1 MSRRRLLGAIVA
13 SVVVIAAVVVIIA
26 LSVIPLPEFATLP
39 AGELDESMSFVDEES
54 CVQIADLSTGSVTE
68 LSCEPDQGAIDHL
81 AWIDSG
87 IEITTYFNQRITKVL
102 DPETGEILETRTGD
116 KATDPS
122 EAERPADELFVN
134 RPDEGVIVI
143 YDEDDN
149 ELLRLKAPER
159 YWIET
164 ATQSADG
171 RLVGFTDSTGRLAV
185 FEPGGASPYLV
196 ADEVRPWPPP
206 VWAP

>member
-39 AGELDESMSFVDEES
+39 AGELDGSMSFVDEEN
-54 CVQIADLSTGSVTE
+54 CVQIADLSAGSVTK

-81 AWIDSG
+81 AWTDSG
-87 IEITTYFNQRITKVL
+87 VEITTYFNQPITKVL
-102 DPETGEILETRTGD
+102 DPATGEILETRTGD
-116 KATDPS
+116 EATDPS

-134 RPDEGVIVI
+134 RPAEGVIVI
-143 YDEDDN
+143 YDDDDN
-149 ELLRLKAPER
+149 DLLHLEAPER

-164 ATQSADG
+164 AIQSADG
-171 RLVGFTDSTGRLAV
+171 RLVGFADSTGRLAV
-185 FEPGGASPYLV
+185 FEPRGARPYLV
-196 ADEVRPWPPP
+196 ADDVRSWPPP
-206 VWAP
+206 VWEP